1 VIKSRQIRWVEHIY
15 ISTDIGEGRGLY
27 RILLGNLRKRD
38 HFKDPRLR

>member
-1 VIKSRQIRWVEHIY
+1 VIKSRQIRWAGH
-15 ISTDIGEGRGLY
+15 ISTDIGEGRGAY